1 MTPKKNIVRR
11 QARTLP
17 DGSPIPKMGKE
28 FNEKE
33 NAFIYW
39 YTYAGSEAFM
49 NAGRAGYKPGNAVVY
64 GYQLRKKPEIAK
76 TIDEVLGHA
85 KEGMK
90 SLIYRIAFLCRD
102 RMFFDITDFYRQ
114 VKKPLKNPEKI
125 KLPNGNYEDITWEYS
140 FEAIPLDEISERNRM
155 CIDGID
161 FRGPH
166 SIPVYKLPDRG
177 KAFWLFMK
185 CYKILMPEMNG
196 AEMNLKATAE
206 IIRVAFDSHVI
217 TLDAGT

>member
-1 MTPKKNIVRR
+1 M
-11 QARTLP
+11 
-17 DGSPIPKMGKE
+17 
-28 FNEKE
+28 
-33 NAFIYW
+33 
-39 YTYAGSEAFM
+39 
-49 NAGRAGYKPGNAVVY
+49 
-64 GYQLRKKPEIAK
+64 
-76 TIDEVLGHA
+76 LGHA

-196 AEMNLKATAE
+196 AEINLKATAE
-206 IIRVAFDSHVI
+206 IIRGAFDSHVI
-217 TLDAGT
+217 APDEGVPEFAIKPSMSAIA